1 MRVLDRY
8 IVRTLL
14 AAISVVTLVLLVLLG
29 LFMFISQQGEVGTG
43 GYTSGQALWFVLL
56 NVPDQL
62 FQFLPI
68 GAMIGALVGFGGLAR
83 GSELTVMRASGVS
96 IRRIG
101 VSAGMAGLLL
111 AALALVVSEFVA
123 PDLGQLAREQ
133 KALAKY
139 DNISFAGQGGAWVR
153 DGDLIL
159 KVEAQSADGAFGG
172 LTVFDLSGT
181 GGLTGVGRAA
191 SALEQPG
198 GRWKLNGYAESR
210 FDGASITARRVP
222 SRDLDTR
229 VSGAFLG
236 VATADPTQM
245 SVRAL
250 RQLVAYLHGNGQE
263 TRAFE
268 FALWSRIA
276 KVVAV
281 FFAVLLAL
289 PFVFGSLRS
298 TGAGARATQGLILGL
313 GYFLLQKMVESGT
326 LAFNLDPM
334 LLAWAPTLL
343 LGAVVGTLV
352 LRMR

>member
-83 GSELTVMRASGVS
+83 GSELTVMRASGIS

-172 LTVFDLSGT
+172 LTVFDLGG
-181 GGLTGVGRAA
+181 GGLLGVGRAA

-198 GRWKLNGYAESR
+198 GRWRLNGYAESR
-210 FDGASITARRVP
+210 FDGTAIAARRVP
-222 SRDLDTR
+222 SRELDTR

-250 RQLVAYLHGNGQE
+250 RHLVTYLHGNGQE

-298 TGAGARATQGLILGL
+298 AGAGARATQGLVLGF

>member
-8 IVRTLL
+8 IVNTLL
-14 AAISVVTLVLLVLLG
+14 AAVTVVTLVLLVLLG
-29 LFMFISQQGEVGTG
+29 LFLFISQQGEIGVGNYG
-43 GYTSGQALWFVLL
+43 SAQALWFVLL
-56 NVPDQL
+56 NMPDQL

-68 GAMIGALVGFGGLAR
+68 STMIGSLVGLGSLAR

-101 VSAGMAGLLL
+101 VSAGMAGLGLALL
-111 AALALVVSEFVA
+111 ALLVSEFAA
-123 PDLGQLAREQ
+123 PSLGQLARER
-133 KALAKY
+133 KALAKFS
-139 DNISFAGQGGAWVR
+139 NISFAGQGGAWVR

-159 KVEAQSADGAFGG
+159 KVEHQSGEGAFGG
-172 LTVFDLSGT
+172 LVVFDLSST
-181 GGLTGVGRAA
+181 NPVLSVGRAA
-191 SALEQPG
+191 SALELPHSGWQ
-198 GRWKLNGYAESR
+198 LNGYAESR
-210 FDGASITARRVP
+210 FSDAGVAVSREQARK
-222 SRDLDTR
+222 LDTR
-229 VSGAFLG
+229 ISGAFLG

-250 RQLVAYLHGNGQE
+250 HSLLRYLRSNGQE

-281 FFAVLLAL
+281 FFSVLLAL

-298 TGAGARATQGLILGL
+298 AGAGARAAQGLILGL
-313 GYFLLQKMVESGT
+313 AYFLLEKMVESGT
-326 LAFNLDPM
+326 LAFGLDPL

-343 LGAVVGTLV
+343 LAVVVGALV

>member
-14 AAISVVTLVLLVLLG
+14 GAIGLVTLVLLVLLG

-43 GYTSGQALWFVLL
+43 GYTSLRALWFVLL
-56 NVPDQL
+56 NMPDQL

-68 GAMIGALVGFGGLAR
+68 GAMIGALIGLGGLAR
-83 GSELTVMRASGVS
+83 GSELTVMRAAGVS

-101 VSAGMAGLLL
+101 LSAGMAGLLL
-111 AALALVVSEFVA
+111 ALLALLVSEYLA
-123 PDLGQLAREQ
+123 PSLGQLAREQ

-159 KVEAQSADGAFGG
+159 QVDAQSADGAFGG
-172 LTVFDLSGT
+172 LTVFDLA
-181 GGLTGVGRAA
+181 GGNRLLGVGRAA
-191 SALEQPG
+191 SALERPA
-198 GRWKLNGYAESR
+198 GRWQLNGYAESR
-210 FDGASITARRVP
+210 FGDQAVTARRVP
-222 SRDLDTR
+222 SRELDTR

-236 VATADPTQM
+236 VATADPDQM
-245 SVRAL
+245 SVAAL
-250 RQLVAYLHGNGQE
+250 HGLIGYLRGNGQE
-263 TRAFE
+263 TRGFE
-268 FALWSRIA
+268 FAMWSRIA

-298 TGAGARATQGLILGL
+298 SGSGARLTLGLALGL

-326 LAFNLDPM
+326 LAFGLDPL

-343 LGAVVGTLV
+343 LAGVVGVLV
-352 LRMR
+352 LRVR